1 MGTGYVRRSTTEIA
15 TGEVIEAADFNN
27 EFNDIVSAF
36 TASTGHSHDGTTAE
50 GGNVTKLLGAAITIG
65 DGSSGADIV
74 VTFDGETSDGVL
86 TWMEDE
92 DHFKFSDDIVV
103 DGTKRLYFNDEGGEY
118 IHGDGTDLN
127 LVSGADINIPAN
139 IGLTFGD
146 DGEKIEGDGSDL
158 TVSSSAVLT
167 LDAGGGITIDAD
179 SGTITFADGGSSLG
193 TITSSG
199 YSGTAAVATVATTV
213 TITDNESTNED
224 NALIFTAGGDVDGG
238 NIGLESDGTLT
249 YNPSTGKVTATGFIG
264 TLTGT
269 ADTATVAT
277 TVTITDNESTNE
289 DNALIFTAGGDV
301 DGGNIGLE
309 SDGTL
314 TYNPST
320 GKVTATGFIGSLTGT
335 ADTATVATTVTITD
349 NESTNEDNAIIFTAG
364 GDVDGGNIGLESDGT
379 LTYNP
384 STGKI
389 TATGFIGALTGNVTG
404 DVTGDVTGTADVA
417 TVATTVTIT
426 DNESTNED
434 NAIIFTA
441 GGDVDGGNIGLESDG
456 TLTYNP
462 STGKITATGFIG
474 ALTGNVTGNVTGD
487 VTGTA
492 DVATV
497 ATTVTITDNESTNE
511 SNALVFTAGG
521 DVDGG
526 NLGLESDGTLT
537 YNPSTG
543 KVTATG
549 FIGGIDVNGTE
560 LILDADADTSI
571 TADTDDQIDIRIA
584 GADDF
589 QFTANTFTVSTG
601 SIIAVPDAAVATP
614 SITNSGDLN
623 TGIYFPAAD
632 TMGITTGGVEQFR
645 FGSNPIPGGAKN
657 LIQNGAFTVAQRGT
671 VTGIGGSGDDR
682 ILDRWMFVSGGGGT
696 GRVSASQDAMSV
708 ANRAVTGQGYALK
721 IDCTTA
727 ESSVAASEAM
737 WLTQRIEAQN
747 LQHLKYGNA
756 AAETVTLSFWFS
768 SPKTGAHFVA
778 AKQED
783 GTDTYI
789 REFTIA
795 SADTFEFFQVTFPGD
810 PTGTIDNNSGAG
822 FSITFPIISGS
833 TYNGTKDA
841 WTGSAAQYHTSDQQN
856 LLDNTANNIY
866 ITGVQLEVGN
876 VATDFAHEDIT
887 QTQQKCWRRLAILSD
902 GSGSKTWTSA
912 AAYSTA
918 ACAGAISLPTPMAS
932 APTMSVSDAAHWQ
945 ATTSSGNTVASSISF
960 EAQMATT
967 TGQIAMFLTTGS
979 TPFSVQDAVRIRSAN
994 SSCQIIASCEL

>member
-65 DGSSGADIV
+65 DGSAGADIV

-179 SGTITFADGGSSLG
+179 SGTITFADGGVSLG

-199 YSGTAAVATVATTV
+199 YSGTSAVATVATTVTITDNESTNESNALIFTAGGDVDGGNLGLESDGTLTYNPSTGKVTATGFIGDLTGDVTGDVTGTADVATVATTV

-320 GKVTATGFIGSLTGT
+320 GKVTATGFIG
-335 ADTATVATTVTITD
+335 
-349 NESTNEDNAIIFTAG
+349 
-364 GDVDGGNIGLESDGT
+364 
-379 LTYNP
+379 
-384 STGKI
+384 
-389 TATGFIGALTGNVTG
+389 AL
-404 DVTGDVTGTADVA
+404 TGTADVA

-426 DNESTNED
+426 DNESTD
-434 NAIIFTA
+434 
-441 GGDVDGGNIGLESDG
+441 
-456 TLTYNP
+456 
-462 STGKITATGFIG
+462 
-474 ALTGNVTGNVTGD
+474 
-487 VTGTA
+487 
-492 DVATV
+492 
-497 ATTVTITDNESTNE
+497 E
-511 SNALVFTAGG
+511 SNAIVFTAGG

-543 KVTATG
+543 AVTATG
-549 FIGGIDVNGTE
+549 FVGALTGNVTGNVSGTAATVTGAAQTN
-560 LILDADADTSI
+560 ITSVG
-571 TADTDDQIDIRIA
+571 TL
-584 GADDF
+584 
-589 QFTANTFTVSTG
+589 TG
-601 SIIAVPDAAVATP
+601 LTI
-614 SITNSGDLN
+614 SGDL
-623 TGIYFPAAD
+623 
-632 TMGITTGGVEQFR
+632 
-645 FGSNPIPGGAKN
+645 
-657 LIQNGAFTVAQRGT
+657 TV
-671 VTGIGGSGDDR
+671 SGDD
-682 ILDRWMFVSGGGGT
+682 ITMGTNTSGHVLVADGTNYNPVAVSGDVGISSSG
-696 GRVSASQDAMSV
+696 
-708 ANRAVTGQGYALK
+708 AV
-721 IDCTTA
+721 
-727 ESSVAASEAM
+727 
-737 WLTQRIEAQN
+737 
-747 LQHLKYGNA
+747 
-756 AAETVTLSFWFS
+756 
-768 SPKTGAHFVA
+768 
-778 AKQED
+778 
-783 GTDTYI
+783 
-789 REFTIA
+789 TIA
-795 SADTFEFFQVTFPGD
+795 SSAVESGML
-810 PTGTIDNNSGAG
+810 NNN
-822 FSITFPIISGS
+822 IISGQTELAS
-833 TYNGTKDA
+833 G
-841 WTGSAAQYHTSDQQN
+841 
-856 LLDNTANNIY
+856 L
-866 ITGVQLEVGN
+866 
-876 VATDFAHEDIT
+876 ATTDE
-887 QTQQKCWRRLAILSD
+887 IL
-902 GSGSKTWTSA
+902 
-912 AAYSTA
+912 
-918 ACAGAISLPTPMAS
+918 
-932 APTMSVSDAAHWQ
+932 VSDAGTIKRMDVSVIAEVTDAS
-945 ATTSSGNTVASSISF
+945 ATAL
-960 EAQMATT
+960 A
-967 TGQIAMFLTTGS
+967 IALG
-979 TPFSVQDAVRIRSAN
+979 
-994 SSCQIIASCEL
+994 